1 SGSLGSASVRIRKRD
16 RRKHLNVNE
25 DVHKYARGYFSCAC
39 YYPAQNPLHKWQ
51 ARRVRNSK
59 TKFGTFG
66 TRSRAVRGI
75 WKALRTSRPLMRT
88 RVLATLP
95 NPNIPAKPSN
105 SLILT
110 RPLRGQTFALQ
121 TAHQGLVVFT
131 ERNLLRTRTHYWHS
145 TLPAGSCRL
154 RGQGSVRASRHILR
168 CLALLLHPESA
179 KKRGHTHLLR

>member
-1 SGSLGSASVRIRKRD
+1 MTLIGRVTIESVGRSGSLGSASVRIRKRD

-25 DVHKYARGYFSCAC
+25 GVHKYARGYLLCAD
-39 YYPAQNPLHKWQ
+39 AVLLSGSNPLQKWQ

-110 RPLRGQTFALQ
+110 RPLRGQT
-121 TAHQGLVVFT
+121 
-131 ERNLLRTRTHYWHS
+131 
-145 TLPAGSCRL
+145 
-154 RGQGSVRASRHILR
+154 
-168 CLALLLHPESA
+168 
-179 KKRGHTHLLR
+179 